1 MEIMSRLQKSFRERG
16 RNVKRELEE
25 TDGLAHGR
33 FEVERF
39 DVLPVLF
46 EEGDKEVD
54 AYQEVSQV
62 EKGN

>member
-1 MEIMSRLQKSFRERG
+1 MSRLQKSFRERG
-16 RNVKRELEE
+16 RNIKRELEE

-46 EEGDKEVD
+46 EEGDEEVN
-54 AYQEVSQV
+54 AY
-62 EKGN
+62 